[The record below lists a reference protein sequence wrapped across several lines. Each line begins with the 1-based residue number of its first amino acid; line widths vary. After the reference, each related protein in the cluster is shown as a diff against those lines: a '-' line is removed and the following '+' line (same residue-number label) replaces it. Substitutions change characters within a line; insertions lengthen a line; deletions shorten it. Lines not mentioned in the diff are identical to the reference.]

1 MLKPDSHGLRLPL
14 IGMKKLSVCG
24 LRFRSLILRLSGPFY
39 SANANCLLSTPQ
51 RLSLSLLRSKLSLHR
66 TVQKKRILLPVKMSM
81 AGWGLTNIFSHCE
94 QVNFNV
100 GRPPLAEYN
109 VRRQLPKDWVGLG
122 WKPPPDSI
130 EIWWG
135 FRAIR
140 PAALEVWS

>member
-24 LRFRSLILRLSGPFY
+24 LSFRSLILRLSGPFY

-130 EIWWG
+130 EI
-135 FRAIR
+135 
-140 PAALEVWS
+140 